1 MAYKLAQ
8 ILNMC
13 LYINVNKLILF
24 NFLYLYHKFLPE
36 FDNKLYW
43 RIDFITYT

>member
-13 LYINVNKLILF
+13 LYIYVNKLISF
-24 NFLYLYHKFLPE
+24 NFFNYVINSSWDLIVY
-36 FDNKLYW
+36 
-43 RIDFITYT
+43 